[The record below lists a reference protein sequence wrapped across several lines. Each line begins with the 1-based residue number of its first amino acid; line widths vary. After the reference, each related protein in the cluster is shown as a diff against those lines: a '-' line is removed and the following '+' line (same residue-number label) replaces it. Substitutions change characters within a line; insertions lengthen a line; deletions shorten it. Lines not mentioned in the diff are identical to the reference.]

1 MFSDFPQQ
9 ARCGTSLKLQ
19 FASLKMPLF
28 GVTEINVNGLHVL
41 KIIHTN
47 SRF

>member
-1 MFSDFPQQ
+1 
-9 ARCGTSLKLQ
+9 
-19 FASLKMPLF
+19 MPLF

-47 SRF
+47 SRFERAQPII